1 MWHKTLGIEWSMKKL
16 LIILIIILFH
26 QFANGYW
33 IVGWAVSGSTSIALD
48 SNGWCTKFTGEVNE
62 CTISELY
69 LLNNLKILYDE
80 E

>member
-48 SNGWCTKFTGEVNE
+48 SNGWCTKWEGEVRE
-62 CTISELY
+62 CSFGDRALLVSLSKLY
-69 LLNNLKILYDE
+69 LE
-80 E
+80 